1 MEYKVEGSVRNR
13 KFIEAILPSMFKQLG
28 LENSRKAVVIRVADE
43 CGEDKGI
50 TVDLSELT
58 GCYMVVIKPHRN
70 LKEIGLTLAHE
81 MVHVRQLAKGIL
93 KHRKSCNIWAGK
105 KYGKNTAYLD
115 MPWEIDAFSR
125 QELILRRA
133 FE

>member
-13 KFIEAILPSMFKQLG
+13 KFIEAILPSMIQQLG
-28 LENSRKAVVIRVADE
+28 LENSRKAVVIRVANE
-43 CGEDKGI
+43 CGEDHGV
-50 TVDLSELT
+50 TVDLSKLT
-58 GCYMVVIKPHRN
+58 GCYMVVIKPHRR
-70 LKEIGLTLAHE
+70 LKEIGITLAHE

-93 KHRKSCNIWAGK
+93 KHSKNCNIWAGK
-105 KYGKNTAYLD
+105 KYSKKTAYLD

-133 FE
+133 FK

>member
-50 TVDLSELT
+50 TVDLSKLT
-58 GCYMVVIKPHRN
+58 GCYMVVIKPP
-70 LKEIGLTLAHE
+70 
-81 MVHVRQLAKGIL
+81 
-93 KHRKSCNIWAGK
+93 AGTAAV
-105 KYGKNTAYLD
+105 NTAPFEFTAGTNLTTPEAGALEYDGTYFYLYQD
-115 MPWEIDAFSR
+115 
-125 QELILRRA
+125 L
-133 FE
+133 